1 MSHLPSDRIALQPS
15 MPGISSVRSLE
26 VFRTVDGEYDN
37 MWPIASW
44 TRAAGADQQE
54 YLSFQFSTSAAC
66 RCRWF
71 FKPVS
76 DSCRPGNIVGGT
88 DSHQL
93 QLSSTYVAPE
103 LVSA

>member
-1 MSHLPSDRIALQPS
+1 MSHLPSDRVALQPS
-15 MPGISSVRSLE
+15 VPGIPSVHSLE
-26 VFRTVDGEYDN
+26 MCRTVDGEYNN

-44 TRAAGADQQE
+44 TRVAGADQQE

-66 RCRWF
+66 RCRRF

-76 DSCRPGNIVGGT
+76 DSRRPGNIVGGT
-88 DSHQL
+88 DSHQF
-93 QLSSTYVAPE
+93 QLSSAYVAPE